1 MFMRILLSL
10 IIGGLL
16 MPLYSAVSI
25 QQPIDSPWQ
34 LDEYT
39 IYNDSAALRTTA
51 ISDDQSTSVTLIFTD
66 VSSVEFFI
74 RTSTESSCDR
84 IIIEFDDGN
93 SYEYSGEMYCREQ
106 LYHDWGWEGEHTVT
120 LT

>member
-1 MFMRILLSL
+1 MRILLSL

-39 IYNDSAALRTTA
+39 IYKL
-51 ISDDQSTSVTLIFTD
+51 
-66 VSSVEFFI
+66 
-74 RTSTESSCDR
+74 
-84 IIIEFDDGN
+84 G
-93 SYEYSGEMYCREQ
+93 G
-106 LYHDWGWEGEHTVT
+106 
-120 LT
+120 